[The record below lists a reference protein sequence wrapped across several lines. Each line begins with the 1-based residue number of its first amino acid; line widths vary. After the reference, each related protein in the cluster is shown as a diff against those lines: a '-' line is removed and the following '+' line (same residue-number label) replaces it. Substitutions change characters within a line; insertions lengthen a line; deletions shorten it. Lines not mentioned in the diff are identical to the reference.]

1 MNDFTTRPLF
11 IASSSLT
18 TLDKK
23 FQIYFS
29 DIFRQPWTWFLCC
42 GDKNELMT
50 ILNSGKKASFE
61 VVVFIVHLTSWL
73 NTKHVY
79 FNCLTW
85 LIKLLF
91 YKTENPRRGKVFPW
105 LLHRTFPRRKSRNRN
120 EWEINDLKMNLR
132 KKKRLPMMKALAAG
146 GACGEMPDD
155 SLSWWNKKVIRRFI
169 SIKARNDSNM
179 TEILKCAS
187 IWS

>member
-132 KKKRLPMMKALAAG
+132 KKSVYRWWKPSLLGEHVGKCLTILCRG
-146 GACGEMPDD
+146 GI
-155 SLSWWNKKVIRRFI
+155 KKSFVDLFP
-169 SIKARNDSNM
+169 
-179 TEILKCAS
+179 
-187 IWS
+187 